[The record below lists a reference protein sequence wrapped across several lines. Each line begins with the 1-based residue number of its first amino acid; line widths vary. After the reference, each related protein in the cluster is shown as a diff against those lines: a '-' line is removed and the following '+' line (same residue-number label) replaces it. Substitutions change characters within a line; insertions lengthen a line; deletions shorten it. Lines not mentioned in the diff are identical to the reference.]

1 MFYKKT
7 VTFLQNFAIFTGKY
21 LRWILFFIKLQA
33 FTSATLLKI
42 SSNISVSLLQ
52 NFCERPILK
61 NICVRQ
67 LVNWLYEVNVC
78 NFVSGQSL
86 SKPSWL
92 IILQKYQSLWSL
104 SFKHNLAHMPYLDL
118 IPTRHFFCLHQG
130 HNRIFLIRYIFIFL
144 QVLQWEKKSQNTQHL
159 HNNDYANVIK
169 SIKVILNAKQ
179 RTNKTKKGEWQ

>member
-7 VTFLQNFAIFTGKY
+7 VTFLKNFAIFTGKY
-21 LRWILFFIKLQA
+21 LRWSLFFIKLQT
-33 FTSATLLKI
+33 FTFATLLKVG
-42 SSNISVSLLQ
+42 SNISVYLLQ

-67 LVNWLYEVNVC
+67 LVNWLYEVIIW

-104 SFKHNLAHMPYLDL
+104 SFKHNLAHMPSLDL
-118 IPTRHFFCLHQG
+118 IPTLSGKPRFRMFIINGYYCTESKRFYSLDSLFVIEQ
-130 HNRIFLIRYIFIFL
+130 IF
-144 QVLQWEKKSQNTQHL
+144 
-159 HNNDYANVIK
+159 
-169 SIKVILNAKQ
+169 
-179 RTNKTKKGEWQ
+179 